1 MWPAAP
7 ARPLLGLSVLL
18 ADDAAAI
25 RQVYGDI
32 LRRAGAE
39 VAEAA
44 DGAEAVSLWREAKD
58 AGRAFDVVVLDYA
71 MPELDGAEVAAH
83 LRREGYA
90 GGLVGISGEVSNDSE
105 DRWRAAGCDRIMCKG
120 LSIGELVSTVAAS
133 CGRLA

>member
-18 ADDAAAI
+18 ADDAVAI

-32 LRRAGAE
+32 LRRAGAD

-44 DGAEAVSLWREAKD
+44 DGAAAVSRWREAKE
-58 AGRAFDVVVLDYA
+58 AGVPFDVVVLDYS
-71 MPELDGAEVAAH
+71 MPELDGAEVASR
-83 LRREGYA
+83 LRTEGFE
-90 GGLVGISGEVSNDSE
+90 GGLVGISGEVSDDSE

-120 LSIGELVSTVAAS
+120 LSLGELVATVAAS